1 MTNDPTVEELVEQCA
16 DVFKSSK
23 EYDKEAD
30 LNKEDCRKILLI
42 TDKILEK
49 NPHNG
54 RGLGMRAMVYDT
66 LQRTDEAIA
75 CLEKIL
81 TPEAKAN
88 SVLRRRSMI
97 YLAVLKGWP
106 THDIERI

>member
-1 MTNDPTVEELVEQCA
+1 MTNDQTEEKLLEEA
-16 DVFKSSK
+16 SNVFNSSK

-30 LNKEDCRKILLI
+30 LNKEDCKKVLSI

-66 LQRTDEAIA
+66 LQRTDEAIM

-81 TPEAKAN
+81 MPEAKAN
-88 SVLRRRSMI
+88 SVLRRRTLI
-97 YLAVLKGWP
+97 YIAVLKGWP
-106 THDIERI
+106 TDDIERI